1 MWERS
6 SDESAGSVEVVVKP
20 KKVFEGAHAYNIN
33 SVAFNSDG
41 ETFISTDDL
50 RVNMWNVNIS
60 KEAFGIVDIKPDN
73 MDQLTE
79 VITCSDFHPS
89 HCSLLIYATSKGV
102 IRLGDLRSSA
112 LCNQYA
118 KCGGR

>member
-1 MWERS
+1 MTTNDKTIKLFKMWERS

-60 KEAFGIVDIKPDN
+60 GK
-73 MDQLTE
+73 
-79 VITCSDFHPS
+79 
-89 HCSLLIYATSKGV
+89 LLES
-102 IRLGDLRSSA
+102 
-112 LCNQYA
+112 
-118 KCGGR
+118 